1 MTVVL
6 IQIQVKSIL
15 AAELK
20 THSRQQQGFPRG
32 EGHLVEE
39 EGN

>member
-1 MTVVL
+1 MTVVR

-20 THSRQQQGFPRG
+20 THSRQQQGLPRG
-32 EGHLVEE
+32 EGHLVKE